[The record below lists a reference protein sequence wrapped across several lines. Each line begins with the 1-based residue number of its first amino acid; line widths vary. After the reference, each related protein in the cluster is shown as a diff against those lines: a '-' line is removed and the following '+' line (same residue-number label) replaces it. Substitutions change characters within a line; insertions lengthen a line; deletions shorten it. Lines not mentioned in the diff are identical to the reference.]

1 MDVGKEVNEAD
12 IIHPAWD
19 RGSCSRATPRKPEE
33 AGYGMRRKWERR
45 KRGRK
50 EWVEGKE
57 KSAEEMKDEE
67 TKDAKRRKQS
77 KSTTQGEFG
86 C

>member
-1 MDVGKEVNEAD
+1 M
-12 IIHPAWD
+12 
-19 RGSCSRATPRKPEE
+19 
-33 AGYGMRRKWERR
+33 
-45 KRGRK
+45 
-50 EWVEGKE
+50 EGKE

-67 TKDAKRRKQS
+67 MKDAKRRKQS